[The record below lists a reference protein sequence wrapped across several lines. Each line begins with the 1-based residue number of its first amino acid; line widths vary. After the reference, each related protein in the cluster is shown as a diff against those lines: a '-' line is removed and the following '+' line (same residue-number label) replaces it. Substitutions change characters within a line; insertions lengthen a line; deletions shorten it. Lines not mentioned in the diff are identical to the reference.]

1 MQKRFPPFA
10 HFQGGEPVE
19 RWQTLLKTQWAGR
32 PQVICEETLPSTNT
46 CLKEAAKGGAPA
58 GTVCL
63 AKTQTAGKG
72 RLGRSW
78 FSPPGR
84 GLWVSV
90 LAKPQMPME
99 CWPHL
104 TLAAALAMAQAVEKQ
119 GLKPAIKWPNDLVL
133 EGKKICGILLEMGPD
148 FVVIGT
154 GLNLRPGSYPEELR
168 GKAGS
173 LEEILKAPVDED
185 IILADYLYELEKA
198 LAALEKEGLQGIRAD
213 YEQRSCTL
221 GREVVV
227 SGGME
232 ARGWAEALDES
243 GALILKL
250 ANGETRRVLA
260 GDVSVRGVMGYAE

>member
-1 MQKRFPPFA
+1 LQKRFPPFA
-10 HFQGGEPVE
+10 HFEGGVTVE
-19 RWQTLLKTQWAGR
+19 KWQLLLKTQWAGR
-32 PQVICEETLPSTNT
+32 PQAICEETLPSTNT

-84 GLWVSV
+84 GLWASV
-90 LAKPQMPME
+90 LARPQMPME
-99 CWPHL
+99 RWPHL
-104 TLAAALAMAQAVEKQ
+104 TLAAALAMAKAVENQ

-133 EGKKICGILLEMGPD
+133 EGKKICGVLLEMGPD

-173 LEEILKAPVDED
+173 LEELSGRSMDENV
-185 IILADYLYELEKA
+185 ILADYLYELEKA
-198 LAALEKEGLQGIRAD
+198 LAALEKEGLQGIRRA
-213 YEQRSCTL
+213 YEKRSCTL

-227 SGGME
+227 SGGMD
-232 ARGWAEALDES
+232 ARGRAEALDES

-250 ANGETRRVLA
+250 ANGDTCRVLA